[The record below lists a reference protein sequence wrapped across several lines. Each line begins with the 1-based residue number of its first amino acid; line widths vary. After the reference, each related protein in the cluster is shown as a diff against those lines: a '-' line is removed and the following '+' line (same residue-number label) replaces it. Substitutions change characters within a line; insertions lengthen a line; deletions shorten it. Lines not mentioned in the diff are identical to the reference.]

1 MEAWDSVE
9 LVGSTNVCR
18 FGRDAATFQPPRHRH
33 CHRRSSSMLSRT
45 RPSHTLR
52 LPLLGGAAARPIFAP
67 AMSSV
72 SSSRYLSQLG
82 LSDPHDPV
90 SSLMDEHE
98 DDDDEVDE
106 DTDESD
112 AADGLSKASTLK
124 HSLSSSLAVPSAAP
138 STILGSM
145 QPSSSSSSS
154 SSSDAAFPAPL
165 MPLLPQ
171 PRIITIVPKIQ
182 NLVCSVSLG
191 LDVDP
196 KAIAMRARN
205 AEYNPKRFAACILR
219 LREPKSTAL
228 LFRTGKLICA
238 GARSI
243 PLAQLACHKY
253 TRLIQRLH
261 YPSAACSDFTV
272 INLVAT
278 VNTRFPIRLEVLAH
292 DHGEW
297 CSYEPELFPGLVYRV
312 EEPKCVVLCFVSGK
326 CVVTGAKSMQDVK
339 RCVEFIF
346 PILRQY
352 SKRGMSSVGDTS
364 DGASAGGSSASAAAG
379 GAG

>member
-1 MEAWDSVE
+1 M
-9 LVGSTNVCR
+9 
-18 FGRDAATFQPPRHRH
+18 
-33 CHRRSSSMLSRT
+33 
-45 RPSHTLR
+45 
-52 LPLLGGAAARPIFAP
+52 
-67 AMSSV
+67 
-72 SSSRYLSQLG
+72 SSSRYLSSLG
-82 LSDPHDPV
+82 LSDANDAI
-90 SSLMDEHE
+90 SSIMDEHE
-98 DDDDEVDE
+98 DDDDDDDDDDKDGEEANDSE
-106 DTDESD
+106 HTDSQ
-112 AADGLSKASTLK
+112 ASQSKAS
-124 HSLSSSLAVPSAAP
+124 SSTDPLPSASTATTAPHAPAAP

-145 QPSSSSSSS
+145 QPSVPSASSSASVT
-154 SSSDAAFPAPL
+154 
-165 MPLLPQ
+165 PLLAQ
-171 PRIITIVPKIQ
+171 PRIITIVPKVQ

-191 LDVDP
+191 IDVDP

-205 AEYNPKRFAACILR
+205 AEYNPKRFAAVILR

-253 TRLIQRLH
+253 TRLVQRLQ
-261 YPSAACSDFTV
+261 YPAATCSGFSV

-278 VNTRFPIRLEVLAH
+278 LNTRFPIRLEALAH
-292 DHGEW
+292 EHGEW

-326 CVVTGAKSMQDVK
+326 CVVTGAKSMDEVK

-352 SKRGMSSVGDTS
+352 SKRGATIAAD
-364 DGASAGGSSASAAAG
+364 DASESAAADSGSVLKSSGSG
-379 GAG
+379 G